1 MLAKQ
6 KLCLGIL
13 GQGATL
19 RKEREC
25 PAYVATSSS
34 NSRESKSGF
43 KKREWNLK
51 KKKNLKQIK

>member
-1 MLAKQ
+1 MLAKH

-25 PAYVATSSS
+25 PAYVATSSP

-43 KKREWNLK
+43 KKREWN
-51 KKKNLKQIK
+51 